1 MFCFKH
7 SLFLEVAFFPQTT
20 RKRHARVDDALSLRL
35 CSQLEETKIK
45 IKEQNRVQVASFGNK
60 FGKSAGDLV
69 AQELGKKTVGL
80 VTLEELR
87 R

>member
-1 MFCFKH
+1 MH
-7 SLFLEVAFFPQTT
+7 
-20 RKRHARVDDALSLRL
+20 
-35 CSQLEETKIK
+35 QLEETKIK

-69 AQELGKKTVGL
+69 AQEFGKKTVGL